1 MLRVALN
8 GFGRVGRN
16 ILRACH
22 ENGYSEALQIVAI
35 NDLGTPAINAHL
47 LSHDSVH
54 GLFHASVTVESDAI
68 TVNGDRIRV
77 FAEQD
82 PVKLPWRE
90 LGIDL
95 VMECTGAFTDRAGA
109 EKHLHAGAKRVLIS
123 APGKHVDATVVYGV
137 NHQTLRPGHRIVSNA
152 SCSTNCLA
160 PLALVL
166 HRLCGIQSGL
176 LNTIHAFTHDQVLID
191 DYHSDLHR
199 ARAATQSMI
208 PTKTGAASAIGEVIP
223 ALKGKLDG
231 LAVRVPVINV
241 SLVDFT
247 FTAERPVTAEA
258 INTAMADAAQGDLK
272 DILAINALPLV
283 SIDFNHHPASCIFD
297 SGQTRVIG
305 NTVKVLA
312 WYDNEWGFSNRML
325 DTGLVMGKMEDIG

>member
-22 ENGYSEALQIVAI
+22 ENGYSEALRIVAI

-54 GLFHASVTVESDAI
+54 GPFHATVTVESDAI

-77 FAEQD
+77 FAESD
-82 PVKLPWRE
+82 PAKLPWGE

-109 EKHLHAGAKRVLIS
+109 EKHLHAGARRVLIS
-123 APGKHVDATVVYGV
+123 APGKHPDATVVYGV
-137 NHQTLRPGHRIVSNA
+137 NHQILRPEHRIVSNA
-152 SCSTNCLA
+152 SCTTNCLA

-166 HRLCGIQSGL
+166 NRLCGIQSGL
-176 LNTIHAFTHDQVLID
+176 LNTIHAFTNDQVLID

-208 PTKTGAASAIGEVIP
+208 PTKTGAASTIGEVIP
-223 ALKGKLDG
+223 DLKGKLDG

-258 INTAMADAAQGDLK
+258 INTAMANAAQGELK

-283 SIDFNHHPASCIFD
+283 SVDFNHHPASCIFD
-297 SGQTRVIG
+297 SGQTRVMG

-325 DTGLVMGKMEDIG
+325 DTGLVMGRVGVD